1 MFAIKANV
9 LYDGLNKIDNVY
21 ITVEGDKIK
30 SIMQEKPDTDI
41 LFEGVVTP
49 AFIDGHSHIGM
60 ERHGEPY
67 DEGEVNEPADIFLPT
82 LNPLDS
88 VYFDDKYFQDSV
100 EFGVLYSCIIP
111 GSGNLIGGK
120 AIIIRNFAKNRD
132 EAFLR
137 DYGYKMALGFNPRST
152 WEWKGRRYKTRMGV
166 YSLLRDELIKL
177 IKKRRK
183 LEIEKKDK
191 LRDLK
196 KKVEKKEITEEEY
209 REKEKEIKE
218 EMQLEFEPYEEALL
232 EILDRKKVLKT
243 HVHKEDDVLFLINLI
258 KEFNLKATADHLGD
272 VHRVEIF
279 KKIKENGIPVVYGPI
294 DSFAYK
300 TELKH
305 DTYKNVKALIE
316 SGAKYTLMTDHPVM
330 LSRNLFLQLRYFLY
344 YGLSPEKA
352 ISIITK
358 EAAEILNI
366 DDILGTL
373 QPGKLASFIVW
384 TDDPFKLAGRPR
396 VVIAEGKVVFEL
408 KD

>member
-1 MFAIKANV
+1 MYAVKANI
-9 LYDGLNKIDNVY
+9 LYDGVTRKENVFIVIDGNKIVNV
-21 ITVEGDKIK
+21 TA
-30 SIMQEKPDTDI
+30 EKPDVEVKY
-41 LFEGVVTP
+41 EGIVTP

-60 ERHGEPY
+60 DRHGEPY
-67 DEGEVNEPADIFLPT
+67 EESETNEQADIFLPT

-88 VYFDDKYFQDSV
+88 VYFDDKYFQDSI

-120 AIIIRNFAKNRD
+120 AIIIRNFARNRE
-132 EAFLR
+132 EAFLK

-166 YSLLRDELIKL
+166 YSLLREEFIKL
-177 IKKRRK
+177 LKKKRK

-191 LRDLK
+191 LRDLRRK
-196 KKVEKKEITEEEY
+196 LEKKEISEEEY
-209 REKEKEIKE
+209 KEKEKEIEE
-218 EMQLEFEPYEEALL
+218 EMMLEFEPYEEALL
-232 EILDRKKVLKT
+232 EILSRKKVLKT
-243 HVHKEDDVLFLINLI
+243 HVHKEDDVLFLLDVVRQ
-258 KEFNLKATADHLGD
+258 FNLSATADHLGD
-272 VHRVEIF
+272 VHHVEIF
-279 KKIKENGIPVVYGPI
+279 RKVKKANVPIVYGPI

-344 YGLSPEKA
+344 YGLTPEKA

-358 EAAEILNI
+358 EAAEILHIN
-366 DDILGTL
+366 DILGTIE
-373 QPGKLASFIVW
+373 PGKLASLLIW
-384 TDDPFKLAGRPR
+384 TGDPFNLASRPK
-396 VVIAEGKVVFEL
+396 VVIAEGKVIHEEAI
-408 KD
+408 